1 MKQIRK
7 RIKIILHYL
16 PNGYPDEKSKA
27 FVFIK
32 CNNQK
37 VEYHIEPHCNK
48 TDATMNEL
56 LNEIKTLLEGELN
69 DE

>member
-7 RIKIILHYL
+7 KIKMILHYL

-37 VEYHIEPHCNK
+37 VEYHLDQKGNK
-48 TDATMNEL
+48 TDITLNEL
-56 LNEIKTLLEGELN
+56 LNEIRSLLEKEIEN
-69 DE
+69 E